1 MRRRLAQS
9 ERMHHP
15 LLRANELVN
24 FDGHSKLFHGAHPQ
38 PQLTS
43 AILLT
48 FQVSTRSAEP
58 QPSEKPD
65 LADAFK
71 LERRHELCFHDLAA
85 LAKDSANGLSTV

>member
-1 MRRRLAQS
+1 MRR
-9 ERMHHP
+9 P
-15 LLRANELVN
+15 LLRANELVT

-48 FQVSTRSAEP
+48 FRVSTRSAEP

-65 LADAFK
+65 LGDAFR

-85 LAKDSANGLSTV
+85 LAKESANGLSTV